1 MTRSGLAAAA
11 LVLAC
16 GPALAQDG
24 SGRFT
29 MSPTPEGFLKLDS
42 RNGVVSECRKQGDG
56 YQCRLVPDE
65 REALQSEVDWLTREN
80 GELRDK
86 LARAGEPVPPGAQL
100 APKDGP
106 KTPSDEEMDRAL
118 GMMEK
123 FIRRFMGIIRE
134 QGGPGEKPI

>member
-1 MTRSGLAAAA
+1 MGPIRLAFVASAA
-11 LVLAC
+11 LAC

-24 SGRFT
+24 RFT
-29 MSPTPEGFLKLDS
+29 MSPTPDGFLKLDT

-65 REALQSEVDWLTREN
+65 REALQGEVDRLTREN

-86 LARAGEPVPPGAQL
+86 LAQSGQPVPPGTQVV
-100 APKDGP
+100 PKDGSKVP
-106 KTPSDEEMDRAL
+106 PDEEVDRAL

-123 FIRRFMGIIRE
+123 FIRRFMAIIRE
-134 QGGPGEKPI
+134 QGGPGDKPI

>member
-1 MTRSGLAAAA
+1 MRHVGLVIAAMAVA
-11 LVLAC
+11 VH
-16 GPALAQDG
+16 PALAQEG
-24 SGRFT
+24 AGRFT

-65 REALQSEVDWLTREN
+65 REALQNEVDRLTREN

-86 LARAGEPVPPGAQL
+86 LARAGEPVPPGAQA
-100 APKDGP
+100 APKDAP
-106 KTPSDEEMDRAL
+106 KVPSDEEMDRAL

-123 FIRRFMGIIRE
+123 FIRRFMAIIRE
-134 QGGPGEKPI
+134 QGGPEKPI